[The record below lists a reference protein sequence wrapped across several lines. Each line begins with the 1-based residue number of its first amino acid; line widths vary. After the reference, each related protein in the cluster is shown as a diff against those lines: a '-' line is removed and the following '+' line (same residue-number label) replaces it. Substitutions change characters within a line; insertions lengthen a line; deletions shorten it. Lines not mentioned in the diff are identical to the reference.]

1 MAPVNSVKYGP
12 LWRTITFHQF
22 GLNADDPKGL
32 GKDNFWPSTL
42 TADVENLVGYK
53 LANIYTS
60 GRGRT
65 KQRVYRCAA
74 HKDCKRQVKVEFR
87 PPHFADI
94 FISERDHSGEAIT
107 HTPTGNIKLP
117 QDMQAKVNG
126 LLKEKTPMQAFAK
139 MRDIFGRSWD
149 DVVNLYT
156 PPKIQQYLEN
166 HRKHILRRDGQRAT
180 TFDDLLE
187 EVRLQDFKKL
197 TTTDLSQIAE
207 QLRGT
212 PVNARHSSP
221 LLGHWYELST
231 ERREDKPRKSSVVI
245 SSRGAI
251 VSLFNATDPTSQFL
265 MKGPPTNVFKPAG
278 LTICID
284 GHFRSFRSG
293 SICVIILSVMRIG
306 NPNAKQLRNAAC
318 PLLVCLSLTENKQA
332 VRHMIEV
339 FRRMATTFHKSPV
352 LAVRLIS
359 DSAPAIVRGTKMCF
373 PNIVAQ
379 RCHFHAKQRVD
390 RAPAPSEGN
399 KGAYKNF
406 VRSRLDWL
414 LMCAGGSMY
423 RMYAELALD
432 GIYERYGLQPM
443 KLWQL
448 SWLQGVEDFGLIH
461 SCQCPVEVLCLL
473 TTPSTSSSTSNL
485 AESVFSRLRT
495 FLDFAR
501 CKSITGDRGYV
512 HKLRSFLSTYVDT
525 GSHAR
530 VDGAARAC
538 LDHLLPI
545 QEAKARDR
553 LHSARSRGVTI
564 CHPFL
569 VSFPGVTKPL
579 KVYVVSSSKRAAG
592 DRAEARRRLDV
603 AINPTAISGLYKDFQ
618 AFEREIILN
627 FLVVDTTDNPSSCS
641 MWLCSCPSYASFTL
655 CSHQYIAAHG
665 HGDLQ
670 GSTSASIPLVTVNW
684 PGRPSKS
691 QGPLRRHDTD
701 IRCQRQTTSQGTPAA
716 SNPVSFPHSV
726 VANVHQASRGSTP
739 AASNPVSFPHSVVA
753 NVHQASRGSTP
764 AASNPVVANV
774 HQASRGSTP
783 AASNPVSFPHS
794 VVANVHQASRGS
806 TPAASS
812 PSQLMPEKPK
822 RAKKTT
828 LDRKIVDSATHGSV
842 ATPSTTSSSEVEKPA
857 KEGASDVVL
866 GKREIRTPSWWDAKT
881 VGIKIRRK

>member
-1 MAPVNSVKYGP
+1 
-12 LWRTITFHQF
+12 
-22 GLNADDPKGL
+22 
-32 GKDNFWPSTL
+32 
-42 TADVENLVGYK
+42 
-53 LANIYTS
+53 
-60 GRGRT
+60 
-65 KQRVYRCAA
+65 
-74 HKDCKRQVKVEFR
+74 
-87 PPHFADI
+87 
-94 FISERDHSGEAIT
+94 
-107 HTPTGNIKLP
+107 
-117 QDMQAKVNG
+117 
-126 LLKEKTPMQAFAK
+126 

-251 VSLFNATDPTSQFL
+251 VSLFNATDPASQFL

-352 LAVRLIS
+352 LPVRLIS

-399 KGAYKNF
+399 KG
-406 VRSRLDWL
+406 
-414 LMCAGGSMY
+414 
-423 RMYAELALD
+423 
-432 GIYERYGLQPM
+432 
-443 KLWQL
+443 
-448 SWLQGVEDFGLIH
+448 
-461 SCQCPVEVLCLL
+461 
-473 TTPSTSSSTSNL
+473 
-485 AESVFSRLRT
+485 
-495 FLDFAR
+495 
-501 CKSITGDRGYV
+501 
-512 HKLRSFLSTYVDT
+512 
-525 GSHAR
+525 
-530 VDGAARAC
+530 
-538 LDHLLPI
+538 
-545 QEAKARDR
+545 
-553 LHSARSRGVTI
+553 
-564 CHPFL
+564 
-569 VSFPGVTKPL
+569 
-579 KVYVVSSSKRAAG
+579 
-592 DRAEARRRLDV
+592 
-603 AINPTAISGLYKDFQ
+603 
-618 AFEREIILN
+618 
-627 FLVVDTTDNPSSCS
+627 
-641 MWLCSCPSYASFTL
+641 
-655 CSHQYIAAHG
+655 
-665 HGDLQ
+665 
-670 GSTSASIPLVTVNW
+670 
-684 PGRPSKS
+684 
-691 QGPLRRHDTD
+691 
-701 IRCQRQTTSQGTPAA
+701 
-716 SNPVSFPHSV
+716 
-726 VANVHQASRGSTP
+726 
-739 AASNPVSFPHSVVA
+739 
-753 NVHQASRGSTP
+753 
-764 AASNPVVANV
+764 
-774 HQASRGSTP
+774 TP

-828 LDRKIVDSATHGSV
+828 LDRKIVDS
-842 ATPSTTSSSEVEKPA
+842 
-857 KEGASDVVL
+857 
-866 GKREIRTPSWWDAKT
+866 
-881 VGIKIRRK
+881 

>member
-22 GLNADDPKGL
+22 GLNADDHKGL

-117 QDMQAKVNG
+117 QDMQAKVNE

-251 VSLFNATDPTSQFL
+251 VSLFNATDPASQFLMKGPPTNVFKPAGLTICIDGHFLENHRKHILRRDGQRATTFDDLLEEVRLQDFKKLTTTDLSQIAEQLRGTPVNARHSSPLLGHWYELSTERREDKPRKSSVVISSRGAIVSLFNATDPASQFL

-352 LAVRLIS
+352 LPVRLIS

-399 KGAYKNF
+399 KG
-406 VRSRLDWL
+406 
-414 LMCAGGSMY
+414 
-423 RMYAELALD
+423 
-432 GIYERYGLQPM
+432 
-443 KLWQL
+443 
-448 SWLQGVEDFGLIH
+448 
-461 SCQCPVEVLCLL
+461 
-473 TTPSTSSSTSNL
+473 
-485 AESVFSRLRT
+485 
-495 FLDFAR
+495 
-501 CKSITGDRGYV
+501 
-512 HKLRSFLSTYVDT
+512 
-525 GSHAR
+525 
-530 VDGAARAC
+530 
-538 LDHLLPI
+538 
-545 QEAKARDR
+545 
-553 LHSARSRGVTI
+553 
-564 CHPFL
+564 
-569 VSFPGVTKPL
+569 
-579 KVYVVSSSKRAAG
+579 
-592 DRAEARRRLDV
+592 
-603 AINPTAISGLYKDFQ
+603 
-618 AFEREIILN
+618 
-627 FLVVDTTDNPSSCS
+627 
-641 MWLCSCPSYASFTL
+641 
-655 CSHQYIAAHG
+655 
-665 HGDLQ
+665 
-670 GSTSASIPLVTVNW
+670 
-684 PGRPSKS
+684 
-691 QGPLRRHDTD
+691 
-701 IRCQRQTTSQGTPAA
+701 
-716 SNPVSFPHSV
+716 
-726 VANVHQASRGSTP
+726 
-739 AASNPVSFPHSVVA
+739 
-753 NVHQASRGSTP
+753 
-764 AASNPVVANV
+764 
-774 HQASRGSTP
+774 TP

-881 VGIKIRRK
+881 VGIKIEDIVAGSNLSQVIRDRFEEFADLYSAWMPAQFVDASGDELATCTLQHDLLGLIIRVERTGERLKLWNGSLVSIETSDDCFCVNDENRQAEISAVLRFNADGQHSKATSVRSPICFIFPTAKERNTFVVGIEGDLHHPVEKAEVISSGYDISALDILDPIPSIPVPFILRSISSPSETHRLRAVTFIVASILQKILGIGLR